1 MKFDSFRITSH
12 HSRMISGKLYIIEA
26 VYILLYCIYCIKL
39 NRRMEWKI
47 SLAETLAYC

>member
-26 VYILLYCIYCIKL
+26 VYILLLHLLYQT
-39 NRRMEWKI
+39 E
-47 SLAETLAYC
+47 